1 MYLEKAVNDTLVLLY
16 ETLEKIDDTVYS
28 KPCKELNGAGIGQHY
43 RHVIEIFDCL
53 ATGYEQGQ
61 ISYDRRKRDKLL
73 EQDRHAAQQAIKKL
87 MDHISLPEKQLQL
100 AASYTTDSD
109 HTEYFATTFHR
120 ELAYALEHA
129 VHHMAIIKIGFQ
141 FVVPGLKLPDN
152 FGVAAATLKHKNACA
167 Q

>member
-1 MYLEKAVNDTLVLLY
+1 MYLEKAVSDTLVLLY
-16 ETLEKIDDTVYS
+16 ETLDKIDDAVYS
-28 KPCKELNGAGIGQHY
+28 NPCRELNGATIGQHY

-53 ATGYEQGQ
+53 AKGYETGQ
-61 ISYDRRKRDKLL
+61 ISYDTRKRDKQL
-73 EQDRHAAQQAIKKL
+73 EQDRQTAKQAIKKL
-87 MDHISLPEKQLQL
+87 MSRISLREKQLQL
-100 AASYTTDSD
+100 AASYTTDND
-109 HTEYFATTFHR
+109 DTEYFATTYHR

-141 FVVPGLKLPDN
+141 FIAPGLKLPDN